1 MSQIQVEPKI
11 STECFVSLLYI
22 AVLCNEIM
30 LLLEPNALFHCC
42 CYERLTEAAK
52 TSCEAF

>member
-11 STECFVSLLYI
+11 STECFVSSLYI
-22 AVLCNEIM
+22 PVLCNEIIS
-30 LLLEPNALFHCC
+30 LLEPNALSHCC
-42 CYERLTEAAK
+42 CYERLTEPAK